1 MTLKHHLPL
10 LIGLAA
16 CPGSRIAPPPSP
28 HGRWTI
34 EMSVTQSPRDSAA
47 VGKRIVGAIR
57 LRPNSGV
64 VDRPAGAFG
73 YFGTFAIDFRP
84 IGGLLTGT
92 SDTSAVVT
100 VCGGNH
106 SPAVAAASA
115 HWDDSV
121 HVTLNPCT
129 DHGRVVLDGVWHGD
143 HVSGR
148 WYESRE
154 GGSSG
159 TFTMRHSS

>member
-1 MTLKHHLPL
+1 MT
-10 LIGLAA
+10 
-16 CPGSRIAPPPSP
+16 
-28 HGRWTI
+28 
-34 EMSVTQSPRDSAA
+34 VTQSPRNPEV
-47 VGKRIVGAIR
+47 VGRRIEGSIR
-57 LRPNSGV
+57 LRADAGV
-64 VDRPAGAFG
+64 VDPPVGAFG

-84 IGGLLTGT
+84 IGGFLTGT
-92 SDTSAVVT
+92 LDTSAVVT
-100 VCGGNH
+100 VCGGNN
-106 SPAVAAASA
+106 SPVVAAASA

-129 DHGRVVLDGVWHGD
+129 DHGRVVLDGVWQGA

-159 TFTMRHSS
+159 TFTMHHTS